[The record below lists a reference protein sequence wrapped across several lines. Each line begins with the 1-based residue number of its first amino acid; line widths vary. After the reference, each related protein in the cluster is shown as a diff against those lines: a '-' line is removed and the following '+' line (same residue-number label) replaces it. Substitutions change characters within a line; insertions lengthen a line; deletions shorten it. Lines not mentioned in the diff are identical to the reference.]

1 MSKPVLEAAVLEA
14 LLAAVA
20 PAELSQADR
29 DGLHARILARVTPKI
44 RVQQVQPSVAP
55 TGPAP
60 PAAVDPPPSTFTIR
74 AADMRWVSVGPG
86 VEVKV
91 LRMDRE
97 RNDQTVLIRMQP
109 GSIVVGHRH
118 TQEEECLIL
127 EGEVYIGDYRLG
139 PGDMHVARPGAVH
152 APIRAPHGAL
162 LMIRSEMPPQHFKIA

>member
-1 MSKPVLEAAVLEA
+1 MTKRVLDAAVLDAAVIEA
-14 LLAAVA
+14 MLAAVV
-20 PAELSQADR
+20 PADLSQAER
-29 DGLHARILARVTPKI
+29 DVLHDRILARASPES
-44 RVQQVQPSVAP
+44 R
-55 TGPAP
+55 P
-60 PAAVDPPPSTFTIR
+60 PISSAAETLPPPSTFTIR

-109 GSIVVGHRH
+109 GSVVVGHRH

-127 EGEVYIGDYRLG
+127 EGEVYIGDYRLSA
-139 PGDMHVARPGAVH
+139 GDMHVARAGAVH
-152 APIRAPHGAL
+152 ERIRAPRGAL